1 MKDAEIELTRA
12 LTQANQLGN
21 PTLLWKTHQAV
32 GNLLLKR
39 GKNKDAKAQFQTALK
54 VVQDIAEGLTD
65 LALEEGYLQSDPIQE
80 LISQA
85 QGGQNQ
91 VKGGIHG

>member
-1 MKDAEIELTRA
+1 
-12 LTQANQLGN
+12 
-21 PTLLWKTHQAV
+21 V

-65 LALEEGYLQSDPIQE
+65 VALKEGYLQSEPVQR
-80 LISQA
+80 LVSLA
-85 QGGQNQ
+85 QGS
-91 VKGGIHG
+91 